1 MVRIDAIERGHQG
14 ADIKVMIDTMV
25 YMLRNETTGFDST
38 HDSLNE
44 AIDAVNDNVANG
56 DMWIVQQSRQTRS
69 IQYSPEMPGEFTRQC
84 TTAGAARPA
93 NFSRKGL

>member
-1 MVRIDAIERGHQG
+1 VVRIDAIERGHQG

-44 AIDAVNDNVANG
+44 ALDAVNDNVANG
-56 DMWIVQQSRQTRS
+56 DMWIVQQSRQTRPLRFHWVAEGRGHARFD
-69 IQYSPEMPGEFTRQC
+69 QDVPPLNRRT
-84 TTAGAARPA
+84 AAR
-93 NFSRKGL
+93 